1 MLKKLVLVAGVL
13 LAIANSSHADIF
25 FSQDFSSSNT
35 LSDYFNLSSPTVNQF
50 NGIQTS
56 GIGTTATI
64 TNDDLVFTR
73 VSGNSGSANRIALNG
88 TTALSSSLVTFN
100 LSAGGAAGTTAG
112 VLSLGS
118 GTDFGTQVSAPVNA
132 NIHSRIGINLTG
144 AGFSLR
150 SIGASTISA
159 AFTGNQTVFWFT
171 NNTGNAFNYLDP
183 TSGSTTLANDVS
195 DIWVG
200 STKVLTIAAQ
210 TGTVDITSFKFS
222 TDFNLNN
229 QFIAFDSIQISDLV
243 IVAVPEPNSIALISV
258 TGCLGFIAAFRRRK
272 PNSIV
277 GSVGI

>member
-1 MLKKLVLVAGVL
+1 MGTIANKFICNPPSSPDKLVGLSTFGTANCYHAFLRTWLTTVPAMRFVFIGEIGMLKKLVLVAGVL

-210 TGTVDITSFKFS
+210 TGT
-222 TDFNLNN
+222 
-229 QFIAFDSIQISDLV
+229 
-243 IVAVPEPNSIALISV
+243 
-258 TGCLGFIAAFRRRK
+258 RRET
-272 PNSIV
+272 
-277 GSVGI
+277 